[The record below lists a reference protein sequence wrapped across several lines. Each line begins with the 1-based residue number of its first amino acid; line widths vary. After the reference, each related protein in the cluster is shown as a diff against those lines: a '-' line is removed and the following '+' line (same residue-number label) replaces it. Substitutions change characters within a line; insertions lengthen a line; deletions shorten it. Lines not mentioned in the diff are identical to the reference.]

1 MVEIASPKGE
11 EKSPVARLRHFLET
25 EMAMSHIYQPVMI
38 RTILDGG
45 GAATRRQIAA
55 AISAAD
61 LSQIEYYE
69 QVVKRYPG
77 PVLRKRG
84 IVDYDAGVFRLAGK
98 LRRLTEWERA
108 ELRAVC
114 DLKVAEF
121 VAQRQ
126 DRIWAHRAGNLDPLP
141 GSLRWQVISR
151 ALGRCEACG
160 VSSAERV
167 LQVDH
172 IQPRSKGGSNELWN
186 LQALCSTC
194 NSQKSDREAVDFRAA
209 KAFSASAHRPDCELC
224 SAATAHGMENELAR
238 VVRLGSAPVLLPRR
252 HGISYVDLW
261 QSEVN
266 ALRSLERAVHTIEP
280 SLIDMITRMRP
291 AAPGD
296 IGHLAVHL
304 VPSDGAGA

>member
-1 MVEIASPKGE
+1 
-11 EKSPVARLRHFLET
+11 
-25 EMAMSHIYQPVMI
+25 MAMSHIYQPVMI

-114 DLKVAEF
+114 DLRVAEF

-126 DRIWAHRAGNLDPLP
+126 DRIWTHRAGNLDPLP

-194 NSQKSDREAVDFRAA
+194 NSQKSYREAVDFRAA
-209 KAFSASAHRPDCELC
+209 MASSASAHRPDC
-224 SAATAHGMENELAR
+224 
-238 VVRLGSAPVLLPRR
+238 
-252 HGISYVDLW
+252 
-261 QSEVN
+261 
-266 ALRSLERAVHTIEP
+266 
-280 SLIDMITRMRP
+280 
-291 AAPGD
+291 
-296 IGHLAVHL
+296 
-304 VPSDGAGA
+304 